1 MALGKSRTVIKNTV
15 FNNIGYV
22 WQLLVSLLLIPFII
36 HRIGMEQFGIWVLL
50 EVIVLYLS
58 FLDFTGIGGAF
69 VKFIA
74 EYHAKKNFEQCNQV
88 INLGWA
94 YYTVFWVIMAALI
107 LLFREP
113 LLRLFHIPPDI
124 FSTVSLVFIG
134 ILMISFIRGSFAVF
148 RSVLLGLQRMDIT
161 NIIAILASL
170 VNATGVILFLSL
182 GFGLK
187 GLVMSGLVVAFFTV
201 ILQTVFAYKIFPQMR
216 FRPFSFNKDIFKKT
230 FIYGVNIRIAS
241 ISELI
246 NTHVDKILLGYFL
259 NTALVGAYELGA
271 KIARIARSFPEQL
284 LPAILPASS
293 ELHALEDKEN
303 LQKLY
308 TRGSKYLSL
317 LTFPLA
323 FFIITNAS
331 LIIILWMGNRGF
343 PGFKESVLALQV
355 LSVGYVFML
364 LVSMGRLIARG
375 MGIPQYEMRS
385 SVLIVVLNIALSII
399 LIIKLGFTGALL
411 GTTSSGIIGSSTFFY
426 SFNRRIG
433 KSLFS
438 IIKKAF
444 ASPFLFCLVSLGASM
459 FAGYFMR
466 QLYPVPPANRFDAF
480 ILLLVTGLVFLG
492 VYLLFVFKSKYID
505 KYDRE
510 IFSGFMEMI
519 KPGLR
524 RKK

>member
-1 MALGKSRTVIKNTV
+1 MALGKSRTVIQNTV
-15 FNNIGYV
+15 FNNIGYI

-36 HRIGMEQFGIWVLL
+36 HRIGIEQYGIWVIL

-69 VKFIA
+69 VKYIA
-74 EYHAKKNFEQCNQV
+74 EYHAKKDFEQCNHV

-94 YYTVFWVIMAALI
+94 YYTVFWIIMGALI
-107 LLFREP
+107 FLFREP
-113 LLRLFHIPPDI
+113 LLRLFRIPPDI
-124 FSTVSLVFIG
+124 FDMVSLVLIG
-134 ILMISFIRGSFAVF
+134 ILLISFIRGSFAVF

-161 NIIAILASL
+161 NIIAILASV
-170 VNATGVILFLSL
+170 VNAAGVILFLSL

-187 GLVMSGLVVAFFTV
+187 GLVLSGLIVAVFTV
-201 ILQTVFAYKIFPQMR
+201 ILQTVLAYKIFSHMR
-216 FRPFSFNKDIFKKT
+216 FRPFSFNKDVFKKT
-230 FIYGVNIRIAS
+230 FLYGVNIRIAS
-241 ISELI
+241 LSESI
-246 NTHVDKILLGYFL
+246 NAHVDKILLGYFL

-293 ELHALEDKEN
+293 ELHALDDKEN
-303 LQKLY
+303 LHKLY
-308 TRGSKYLSL
+308 TLGSKYLSL

-323 FFIITNAS
+323 SFIIANAP
-331 LIIILWMGNRGF
+331 LIIVLWMGNRGF

-355 LSVGYVFML
+355 LSIGYVFML

-385 SVLIVVLNIALSII
+385 SVLIVALNIALSII
-399 LIIKLGFTGALL
+399 LIIKMGFTGALL
-411 GTTSSGIIGSSTFFY
+411 GTTSSGIIGSSVFFT
-426 SFNRRIG
+426 SFNRRIE

-438 IIKKAF
+438 FIKKVF
-444 ASPFLFCLVSLGASM
+444 ASPFIFCLVSTGASL
-459 FAGYFMR
+459 FTGYFIR
-466 QLYPVPPANRFDAF
+466 QLYPGPAANRFEAF
-480 ILLLVTGLVFLG
+480 ILLFVNGLVFLG
-492 VYLLFVFKSKYID
+492 IYLLFVLKSKYID
-505 KYDRE
+505 KYDKE

-519 KPGLR
+519 KSVFR

>member
-1 MALGKSRTVIKNTV
+1 MALGKSRTVIRNTI

-36 HRIGMEQFGIWVLL
+36 HRIGLEQFGIWVLL

-69 VKFIA
+69 VKYIA
-74 EYHAKKNFEQCNQV
+74 EYHAKKDFERCNHV

-94 YYTVFWVIMAALI
+94 YYTVFWIIMAALI
-107 LLFREP
+107 FLFRKP
-113 LLRLFHIPPDI
+113 LLRLFTIPPDI
-124 FSTVSLVFIG
+124 FSTVSLVFLG
-134 ILMISFIRGSFAVF
+134 ILLISFIRGSFAVF
-148 RSVLLGLQRMDIT
+148 RSVLLGLQRMDST

-187 GLVMSGLVVAFFTV
+187 GLVMSGLIVAVFTV
-201 ILQTVFAYKIFPQMR
+201 ILQTVWAYKIFPQMR

-230 FIYGVNIRIAS
+230 FLYGVNIRIAS

-246 NTHVDKILLGYFL
+246 NAHVDKILLGYFL

-303 LQKLY
+303 LEKLY

-317 LTFPLA
+317 LTFPLV
-323 FFIITNAS
+323 FFIIANAS

-343 PGFKESVLALQV
+343 PGFEESVLALQV

-438 IIKKAF
+438 IIKQAF
-444 ASPFLFCLVSLGASM
+444 ASPFLFCSVSLGVSL
-459 FAGYFMR
+459 FTGYLIR
-466 QLYPVPPANRFDAF
+466 QLYPGPAANRLDAF
-480 ILLLVTGLVFLG
+480 ILLFANGLVFLG
-492 VYLLFVFKSKYID
+492 IYLLFVFKSRYID

-510 IFSGFMEMI
+510 IISGFMEMI
-519 KPGLR
+519 KSVFR